1 MSLAAQSATTVV
13 ALVAALTAVSL
24 WRGANRHAGSVR
36 RAYRIF
42 ALTALLWGAG
52 AIGQQV
58 LASASAGA
66 TFPFTGADLPGL
78 LALPALV
85 TGLVSL
91 GSRREAARHP
101 LAQRH
106 RARIGTAVARCADG
120 YVVASAL
127 FIIGWI
133 TVLSAGYAHSGDDP
147 GTFAAELVHPLADL
161 LVLGG
166 VLPLAVAAG
175 RRGVAPVL
183 ALLAVTASDTLAVG
197 AKISNGHPGAASQ
210 VLLIVGFLVLGSA
223 PWMGGS
229 WRAGPGDAGQF
240 TRAGAHA
247 ATALAGVTAAAAA
260 LVLIGWVLAGSP
272 APEPVLALVTGTT
285 LLALTARVLILVHRD
300 SIRSRLWHE
309 SGHQFRELADRIS
322 DVVLVCDYAG
332 AISYASPAVRDYGYT
347 AAGLEGQVLAD
358 LVHPEDRL
366 GGLRAVREAASMG
379 GTAMTDGPGEQVRY
393 SCRVRAADGTWRYV
407 EATISRHR
415 SQGAPDRLLVT
426 SRDVSDQVA
435 LRRQIA
441 HLTYHD
447 GLTGLPNRAYLEERA
462 REVLSLERQGPGVA
476 GVILVDLDAFTS
488 VNDAAGPSAG
498 DLVLA
503 QVGRRLRAAVPPR
516 GTVARWG
523 GDVFAVLISEAA
535 SAGEIIELAQ
545 RVLASVADEPFRAAD
560 RSVALSASVGVALA
574 DGSPAGYVWRNAD
587 AAVSRAKESGGGRL
601 EVFPAVPHPDARRH
615 LSLAAQLGRALGPGQ
630 LAEDQSAADQPGD
643 DQPGDDQP
651 GEGRLGEGRPGEG
664 RLGEGRLGEG
674 QAGAAQLALEY
685 RPIADLASSAVIG
698 AEAVPRWRGEGGD
711 VARQEFLAA
720 AETARVTSELGD
732 WMLRECCAQVAGWR
746 QNGWE
751 ASLWLRCPATQMM
764 APSAESVLEALADS
778 GLAPAAL
785 ILEVAPEVLTEG
797 GDVVLRGLG
806 ELRER
811 GVRLAVDISAA
822 GYGSLARLTHHPVD
836 LVRIG
841 PDLVAGLGVEAAA
854 ETLIRALVR
863 IGQDLGIPV
872 VADGIERAE
881 QRDLLAD
888 LGCVLG
894 MGMFVAGPVPPA
906 GIQGLPGEQGAA
918 GEHGLAGGRGPAHGE
933 LPFGDVISP
942 ASHLAS

>member
-1 MSLAAQSATTVV
+1 MSLAAQAATTVV
-13 ALVAALTAVSL
+13 ALIAAVTAVSL
-24 WRGANRHAGSVR
+24 WRGANRHTGSVR
-36 RAYRIF
+36 RAYRWF

-101 LAQRH
+101 LAQPH

-127 FIIGWI
+127 FVIGWI
-133 TVLSAGYAHSGDDP
+133 TVLSASYVHSGDDP

-161 LVLGG
+161 LVLGA
-166 VLPLAVAAG
+166 VLPLAMAAG

-210 VLLIVGFLVLGSA
+210 LLLIAGFLVLGCA

-247 ATALAGVTAAAAA
+247 VTALAGVTAAAAA

-272 APEPVLALVTGTT
+272 APEPVLALVTGTA
-285 LLALTARVLILVHRD
+285 LLALTARILILVHRD

-347 AAGLEGQVLAD
+347 PAGLEGQVLTD

-366 GGLRAVREAASMG
+366 GGLRAVREAASVAG
-379 GTAMTDGPGEQVRY
+379 AAMSDGPGEQVRY

-462 REVLSLERQGPGVA
+462 REVLSLERLGPGAA

-503 QVGRRLRAAVPPR
+503 QVGRRLRAVVPPR

-545 RVLASVADEPFRAAD
+545 RILASVAAEPFRAAD
-560 RSVALSASVGVALA
+560 RSVDLSASVGVALA

-615 LSLAAQLGRALGPGQ
+615 LSLAAQLGRALGPGHSGEDVPAED
-630 LAEDQSAADQPGD
+630 LPGEDVPGEDQS
-643 DQPGDDQP
+643 
-651 GEGRLGEGRPGEG
+651 GED
-664 RLGEGRLGEG
+664 
-674 QAGAAQLALEY
+674 QAGGIQLALDY
-685 RPIADLASSAVIG
+685 RPIADLASSAIIG

-711 VARQEFLAA
+711 VPRQEFLAA
-720 AETARVTSELGD
+720 AETARVTSELND
-732 WMLRECCAQVAGWR
+732 WMLRECCSQVADWR
-746 QNGWE
+746 RDGWE
-751 ASLWLRCPATQMM
+751 ASLWLRGPGLQMM
-764 APSAESVLEALADS
+764 AAFGASVLEALADS
-778 GLAPAAL
+778 GLDPAAL
-785 ILEVAPEVLTEG
+785 ILEVAPEVLGED

-806 ELRER
+806 ELREQ
-811 GVRLAVDISAA
+811 GVRLAVDVSAA
-822 GYGSLARLTHHPVD
+822 GYGSLARLSHHLVD

-841 PDLVAGLGVEAAA
+841 PDLVAGLGVDAAA
-854 ETLIRALVR
+854 ETLVRALIR

-872 VADGIERAE
+872 VADGIERAG
-881 QRDLLAD
+881 QRDLLASM
-888 LGCVLG
+888 GCVLG

-906 GIQGLPGEQGAA
+906 GIQGVSADHGPAS
-918 GEHGLAGGRGPAHGE
+918 EHGLAGERGPGRGE

>member
-1 MSLAAQSATTVV
+1 MSLAAQAATTVV

-24 WRGANRHAGSVR
+24 WRGANRHTGSVR
-36 RAYRIF
+36 RAYRVF

-58 LASASAGA
+58 LASASAGT

-133 TVLSAGYAHSGDDP
+133 TVLSAGYVHSGDDP

-161 LVLGG
+161 LVLGA

-210 VLLIVGFLVLGSA
+210 LLLIAGFLVLGSA

-240 TRAGAHA
+240 ARAGAHA
-247 ATALAGVTAAAAA
+247 STALAGVTAAVAA

-272 APEPVLALVTGTT
+272 APEPVLALVTGTA
-285 LLALTARVLILVHRD
+285 LLALTARILILVHRD

-347 AAGLEGQVLAD
+347 PAGLEGQVLTD

-366 GGLRAVREAASMG
+366 GGLRAVREAASVAG
-379 GTAMTDGPGEQVRY
+379 APVTDGPGEQVRY

-415 SQGAPDRLLVT
+415 SQGTPDRLLVT

-447 GLTGLPNRAYLEERA
+447 GLTGLPNRAYLEDRA
-462 REVLSLERQGPGVA
+462 REVLSLDRQGPGVA

-503 QVGRRLRAAVPPR
+503 QVGRRLRAVVPPR

-523 GDVFAVLISEAA
+523 GDVFAVLIQDAA
-535 SAGEIIELAQ
+535 SAGEVIELAQ
-545 RVLASVADEPFRAAD
+545 RILASVAAEPFRAAD
-560 RSVALSASVGVALA
+560 RSVELSASVGVALA

-615 LSLAAQLGRALGPGQ
+615 LSLAAQLGRALSPGQ
-630 LAEDQSAADQPGD
+630 SGEDQSGEDQSRED
-643 DQPGDDQP
+643 
-651 GEGRLGEGRPGEG
+651 L
-664 RLGEGRLGEG
+664 
-674 QAGAAQLALEY
+674 AGVTELALEY
-685 RPIADLASSAVIG
+685 RPIADLASSRIIG

-711 VARQEFLAA
+711 VPRQEFLAA
-720 AETARVTSELGD
+720 AETARVTGELGD
-732 WMLRECCAQVAGWR
+732 WMLRECCSQVADWR
-746 QNGWE
+746 RDGWE
-751 ASLWLRCPATQMM
+751 ASLWLRCPAIQM
-764 APSAESVLEALADS
+764 APFGASVLEALAGS

-785 ILEVAPEVLTEG
+785 ILEVPPEVLDEG
-797 GDVVLRGLG
+797 GDVLLRGLG

-822 GYGSLARLTHHPVD
+822 GYGSLARLSHHPVD

-841 PDLVAGLGVEAAA
+841 PDLVAGLGVDAAA
-854 ETLIRALVR
+854 ETLIRALVQ
-863 IGQDLGIPV
+863 IGKDLGIPV
-872 VADGIERAE
+872 AADGIERTE
-881 QRDLLAD
+881 QRDLLAAM
-888 LGCVLG
+888 GCVLG
-894 MGMFVAGPVPPA
+894 MGLFVAGPVPPA
-906 GIQGLPGEQGAA
+906 GLQGLSTEHGLGS
-918 GEHGLAGGRGPAHGE
+918 EHGLAGERGPARGE

>member
-1 MSLAAQSATTVV
+1 MSLAAEAATTVV
-13 ALVAALTAVSL
+13 ALVAAVTAVSL
-24 WRGANRHAGSVR
+24 WRGANRHTGSVR
-36 RAYRIF
+36 RAYRVF
-42 ALTALLWGAG
+42 ALTALLWGVG
-52 AIGQQV
+52 AIGQQA
-58 LASASAGA
+58 LASAPAGA

-85 TGLVSL
+85 AGLVSL

-133 TVLSAGYAHSGDDP
+133 TVLSAGYVHSGDDP
-147 GTFAAELVHPLADL
+147 GTFAAELIHPLADL
-161 LVLGG
+161 LVLGA

-197 AKISNGHPGAASQ
+197 AKITNGHPGAASQ
-210 VLLIVGFLVLGSA
+210 LLLIAGFCVLGCA

-247 ATALAGVTAAAAA
+247 ATALAGVTAAVAA

-272 APEPVLALVTGTT
+272 APEPVLVLVTGTA

-347 AAGLEGQVLAD
+347 PAGLEGQVLTD

-366 GGLRAVREAASMG
+366 GGLRAVREAASVAGAPMI
-379 GTAMTDGPGEQVRY
+379 DGPAQQVRY

-447 GLTGLPNRAYLEERA
+447 GLTGLPNRAYLEEQA
-462 REVLSLERQGPGVA
+462 RELLSLERQGPGVA

-503 QVGRRLRAAVPPR
+503 QVGRRLRATVPPR
-516 GTVARWG
+516 AAVARWG

-535 SAGEIIELAQ
+535 SAGEIVELAQ
-545 RVLASVADEPFRAAD
+545 RILASVAAEPFRAAD

-630 LAEDQSAADQPGD
+630 LSRGQHGQVHPAEAQPGEAQSGAAHPGEDQSGPAGPG
-643 DQPGDDQP
+643 QT
-651 GEGRLGEGRPGEG
+651 
-664 RLGEGRLGEG
+664 
-674 QAGAAQLALEY
+674 QLVLEY
-685 RPIADLASSAVIG
+685 RPIADLASSRIIG
-698 AEAVPRWRGEGGD
+698 AEAVPRWRGDGGD
-711 VARQEFLAA
+711 VPRQEFLAA
-720 AETARVTSELGD
+720 AETARVTVELGD
-732 WMLRECCAQVAGWR
+732 WMLHECCSQLADWR
-746 QNGWE
+746 RDGWE
-751 ASLWLRCPATQMM
+751 ASLWLHCPATAMT
-764 APSAESVLEALADS
+764 APFGASVLEALADS
-778 GLAPAAL
+778 GLAPTAL
-785 ILEVAPEVLTEG
+785 ILEVAPEALAED
-797 GDVVLRGLG
+797 GDVILRGLG

-822 GYGSLARLTHHPVD
+822 GYGSLARLSHHPVD

-841 PDLVAGLGVEAAA
+841 PDLVAGLGVDAAA

-863 IGQDLGIPV
+863 IGKDLGIPV
-872 VADGIERAE
+872 AADGIERAG
-881 QRDLLAD
+881 QRDLLAAM
-888 LGCVLG
+888 GCVLG
-894 MGMFVAGPVPPA
+894 MGRLVAGPLPA
-906 GIQGLPGEQGAA
+906 ASLPGLAAEHGLAADRGLA
-918 GEHGLAGGRGPAHGE
+918 GEHGPAGGE

>member
-1 MSLAAQSATTVV
+1 MSLAAQAVTTVV
-13 ALVAALTAVSL
+13 ALIAAVAAASL
-24 WRGANRHAGSVR
+24 WRGANRHTGSVR
-36 RAYRIF
+36 RAYRVF

-52 AIGQQV
+52 AIGQQA

-85 TGLVSL
+85 TGLASL

-133 TVLSAGYAHSGDDP
+133 TVLSAGYVHSGDDP
-147 GTFAAELVHPLADL
+147 GTFAAELIHPLADL

-175 RRGVAPVL
+175 RRGAAPVL
-183 ALLAVTASDTLAVG
+183 ALLAVTVSDTLAVG

-210 VLLIVGFLVLGSA
+210 LLLIAGFCVLGCA

-240 TRAGAHA
+240 SRAGAHA
-247 ATALAGVTAAAAA
+247 ATALAAVTAAAAA
-260 LVLIGWVLAGSP
+260 VVLIGWVLAGSP
-272 APEPVLALVTGTT
+272 APEPVLALVTGTA

-347 AAGLEGQVLAD
+347 PAGLEGQVLTD

-366 GGLRAVREAASMG
+366 GGLRAVREAASVAG
-379 GTAMTDGPGEQVRY
+379 APVTDGPAQQVRY

-462 REVLSLERQGPGVA
+462 REVLSLERQGAGVA

-503 QVGRRLRAAVPPR
+503 QVGRRLRATVPPR

-523 GDVFAVLISEAA
+523 GDVFAVLIADAA
-535 SAGEIIELAQ
+535 SAAEIIELAQ
-545 RVLASVADEPFRAAD
+545 RILASVAAEPFRAAD
-560 RSVALSASVGVALA
+560 RSVTLSASVGVALA

-630 LAEDQSAADQPGD
+630 LSRGQHGEVGPAGAQAGEAQSGGENHSGKDQSGEDRPGLAQPG
-643 DQPGDDQP
+643 
-651 GEGRLGEGRPGEG
+651 RT
-664 RLGEGRLGEG
+664 
-674 QAGAAQLALEY
+674 QLALEY
-685 RPIADLASSAVIG
+685 RPIADLASSRIIG
-698 AEAVPRWRGEGGD
+698 AEAVPRWRGDGGD
-711 VARQEFLAA
+711 VPRQEFLAA
-720 AETARVTSELGD
+720 AETARVTAELGD
-732 WMLRECCAQVAGWR
+732 WMLRECCAQVADWR
-746 QNGWE
+746 RDGWE
-751 ASLWLRCPATQMM
+751 ASLWLHCPPLQMM
-764 APSAESVLEALADS
+764 APFGASVLEALADS

-785 ILEVAPEVLTEG
+785 ILEVAPEVLAEG

-822 GYGSLARLTHHPVD
+822 GYGSLARLSHHPVD

-841 PDLVAGLGVEAAA
+841 PDLVAGLGVDAAA
-854 ETLIRALVR
+854 ETLIRAVVR
-863 IGQDLGIPV
+863 IGKDLGIPV
-872 VADGIERAE
+872 AADGIERAG
-881 QRDLLAD
+881 QRDLLAAM
-888 LGCVLG
+888 GCVLG

-906 GIQGLPGEQGAA
+906 SIQGLA
-918 GEHGLAGGRGPAHGE
+918 GEHGPSGGE

>member
-1 MSLAAQSATTVV
+1 MSLAAQAATAVV
-13 ALVAALTAVSL
+13 ALVAVVTAVSL

-36 RAYRIF
+36 RAYRLF

-101 LAQRH
+101 LAQPH

-127 FIIGWI
+127 FIVGWI
-133 TVLSAGYAHSGDDP
+133 TVLSAGYVHSGDDP

-161 LVLGG
+161 LVLGA
-166 VLPLAVAAG
+166 VLPLAVMAG
-175 RRGVAPVL
+175 RRGVAPVV

-210 VLLIVGFLVLGSA
+210 LLLIAGFLVLGSA

-247 ATALAGVTAAAAA
+247 ATALAGVTAAVAA

-272 APEPVLALVTGTT
+272 APEPILVLVTGTA
-285 LLALTARVLILVHRD
+285 LLALTARILILVHRD

-347 AAGLEGQVLAD
+347 PAGLEGQVLTD

-366 GGLRAVREAASMG
+366 GGLRAVREAASVAG
-379 GTAMTDGPGEQVRY
+379 AAGTDGPGEQVRY

-462 REVLSLERQGPGVA
+462 REVLSLERQGPGIA

-523 GDVFAVLISEAA
+523 GDVFAVLMQDAA
-535 SAGEIIELAQ
+535 SAGEVIELAQ
-545 RVLASVADEPFRAAD
+545 RILVSVADEPFRAAD
-560 RSVALSASVGVALA
+560 RSVVLSASVGVALA

-601 EVFPAVPHPDARRH
+601 EVFPAVPHPDPRRH
-615 LSLAAQLGRALGPGQ
+615 LSLAAQLGRALG
-630 LAEDQSAADQPGD
+630 EDQS
-643 DQPGDDQP
+643 
-651 GEGRLGEGRPGEG
+651 E
-664 RLGEGRLGEG
+664 EG
-674 QAGAAQLALEY
+674 QSSRTQLALEY

-698 AEAVPRWRGEGGD
+698 AEAVPRWRGEGGN
-711 VARQEFLAA
+711 VPRREFLAA
-720 AETARVTSELGD
+720 AETARVTSELAD
-732 WMLRECCAQVAGWR
+732 WMLRECCSQVAGWR
-746 QNGWE
+746 RDGWE
-751 ASLWLRCPATQMM
+751 ASLWLRSPATAMV
-764 APSAESVLEALADS
+764 APFGASVLEALADS

-785 ILEVAPEVLTEG
+785 ILEVAPEMLAEA
-797 GDVVLRGLG
+797 GDVVLSGLG

-822 GYGSLARLTHHPVD
+822 GYGLATQLSHHPVD

-841 PDLVAGLGVEAAA
+841 PDLVAGLGVDAAA
-854 ETLIRALVR
+854 ETLVRALIQV
-863 IGQDLGIPV
+863 GKDLGIQV
-872 VADGIERAE
+872 AADGIERAD
-881 QRDLLAD
+881 QRDLLAAM
-888 LGCVLG
+888 GCVLG
-894 MGMFVAGPVPPA
+894 MGTFVAGPVPPA
-906 GIQGLPGEQGAA
+906 SIPGLSA
-918 GEHGLAGGRGPAHGE
+918 EHGPASEHGPARGE
-933 LPFGDVISP
+933 LPFGNVISP